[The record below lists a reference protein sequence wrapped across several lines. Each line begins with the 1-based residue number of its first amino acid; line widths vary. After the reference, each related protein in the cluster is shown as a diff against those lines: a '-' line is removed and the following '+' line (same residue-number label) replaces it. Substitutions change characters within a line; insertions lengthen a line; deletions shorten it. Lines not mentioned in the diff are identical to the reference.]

1 MGKMIQIDGK
11 KLEKILRERKLKR
24 SVISVEMGMS
34 DALLSHNIIR
44 NQISTSTAKMLEAM
58 YGIMLSDYKY
68 VEPPK
73 PQQTEPP
80 VVEEKPA
87 TLPMATLDL
96 NELQQAVA
104 LAISTMKAPEVDY
117 SKIRDAVCEGLLDA
131 MYQAINN
138 SEQRN
143 MITGLL
149 SHSVKVGM
157 ALNIEEMRKRGAV
170 KS

>member
-11 KLEKILRERKLKR
+11 KLEKILYEHKLKR

-58 YGIMLSDYKY
+58 YGIMLNDYKY

-87 TLPMATLDL
+87 ALPMATLDL

-104 LAISTMKAPEVDY
+104 LALGDMKTDY
-117 SKIRDAVCEGLLDA
+117 DAMRGAIREGILDA
-131 MYQAINN
+131 LYQAINDN
-138 SEQRN
+138 DMRN
-143 MITGLL
+143 AIMGLL
-149 SHSVKVGM
+149 TNAHLS
-157 ALNIEEMRKRGAV
+157 ALQLNLKKAYANANGKGGA
-170 KS
+170 K

>member
-11 KLEKILRERKLKR
+11 KLEKILYERKLKR

-58 YGIMLSDYKY
+58 YGIMLDDYKY
-68 VEPPK
+68 VEPQKPAAE

-80 VVEEKPA
+80 VVEKEP
-87 TLPMATLDL
+87 T
-96 NELQQAVA
+96 
-104 LAISTMKAPEVDY
+104 KAEIDY
-117 SKIRDAVCEGLLDA
+117 SKIRDAVCEGVLDA